1 MASIL
6 QKIIDKKIISENSD
20 KNVITYNC
28 KLPLFIKE
36 IKYKDNKEKTSIF
49 NKIKMLKKELG
60 LKILDSFEEQD
71 KIYILYYENKEILDD
86 LFDSLNYDEIN
97 LEGCVEG
104 HSAPINKKEI
114 YNILSKEIST
124 CKIRNENVIGTGFFC
139 RINIDTIPFTLALF
153 TNNHI
158 LDRNSIK
165 IGKEII
171 FEHKNV
177 TTYKTLEINKKRRV
191 FTDEELDYTCI
202 EIFEKDKIFK
212 NNEVEELFKIDQN
225 ILENNISSL
234 LNSDI
239 YILQY
244 PKGSEFSF
252 SIGKIDFIDNKIINH
267 TASTIDGSSGSPII
281 KRNNYSIIGI
291 HYGGKKNL
299 NKKKFVEYN
308 LSTNIFSIINDIKMK
323 LEQEKSNRNKEQ
335 NILDEYK
342 KIDKLGLIKYE
353 SKNFIL
359 INSIDN
365 IYKSEIFYGYTQQRL
380 LKELN
385 DFKKMIPFY
394 EGIQIYGVIDNKCIG
409 VIEGPPKTSYK
420 KGFFLFEIIIDKN
433 YPFPGSKLN
442 FKTKIFHPNIREED
456 GLLSIL
462 GGLQEIFCTA
472 LTIGRIVISIQSILD
487 EPNPD
492 TFLNERAAKLYKED
506 RKKYEETVKE
516 YTVKYA
522 NFLNFEN
529 ELSKYQLN
537 IKHIEKNN

>member
-177 TTYKTLEINKKRRV
+177 TTYKTLEITKNRRV

-291 HYGGKKNL
+291 HYGGKKNC
-299 NKKKFVEYN
+299 V
-308 LSTNIFSIINDIKMK
+308 
-323 LEQEKSNRNKEQ
+323 
-335 NILDEYK
+335 
-342 KIDKLGLIKYE
+342 
-353 SKNFIL
+353 
-359 INSIDN
+359 
-365 IYKSEIFYGYTQQRL
+365 
-380 LKELN
+380 
-385 DFKKMIPFY
+385 
-394 EGIQIYGVIDNKCIG
+394 
-409 VIEGPPKTSYK
+409 
-420 KGFFLFEIIIDKN
+420 
-433 YPFPGSKLN
+433 
-442 FKTKIFHPNIREED
+442 
-456 GLLSIL
+456 
-462 GGLQEIFCTA
+462 
-472 LTIGRIVISIQSILD
+472 
-487 EPNPD
+487 
-492 TFLNERAAKLYKED
+492 
-506 RKKYEETVKE
+506 
-516 YTVKYA
+516 
-522 NFLNFEN
+522 
-529 ELSKYQLN
+529 
-537 IKHIEKNN
+537 